1 MNDKVVTITF
11 KVWANSEEEAETLSR
26 ELGAFVN
33 EQGQQG
39 RKVTALKLTEAL
51 RKWQSNPLV
60 KSAII
65 NHFKS

>member
-1 MNDKVVTITF
+1 MQSSSLPITF

-26 ELGAFVN
+26 ELGDFVN

-51 RKWQSNPLV
+51 RKWQTNPLV

-65 NHFKS
+65 NHFR

>member
-11 KVWANSEEEAETLSR
+11 KVWANSEEEAENLSR
-26 ELGAFVN
+26 ELGDFVN

-51 RKWQSNPLV
+51 RKWQTNPLV

-65 NHFKS
+65 NHFR

>member
-26 ELGAFVN
+26 ELGNFVN

-51 RKWQSNPLV
+51 RKWPNNPLV

-65 NHFKS
+65 NHFRS

>member
-11 KVWANSEEEAETLSR
+11 KVWANNEEEAETLSR
-26 ELGAFVN
+26 ELGNFVN

-51 RKWQSNPLV
+51 RKWQTNPLV

-65 NHFKS
+65 NHFRS